1 MDETALIALGIL
13 LEETVKETLGDTGHL
28 ALLEGVRREEE
39 EAFAKHEEHA
49 QERKQGLNEHMEKLR
64 KEMSR

>member
-28 ALLEGVRREEE
+28 ALLEGVRSEEE
-39 EAFAKHEEHA
+39 DAFAKHEEHA
-49 QERKQGLNEHMEKLR
+49 QERRQELLDHMEKLR
-64 KEMSR
+64 REKSR